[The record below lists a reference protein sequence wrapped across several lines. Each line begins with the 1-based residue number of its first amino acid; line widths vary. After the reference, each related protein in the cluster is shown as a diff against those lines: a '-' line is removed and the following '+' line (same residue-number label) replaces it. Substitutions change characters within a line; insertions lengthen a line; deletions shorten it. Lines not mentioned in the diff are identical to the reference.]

1 MAGTTDDYHAPKLV
15 RLGGKRGGFWYVYVT
30 KPLHLRTRPNDKQV
44 RRSTKTTDLKVAE
57 KRLHRIAA
65 EIYEEFGNP
74 LRDEMEA
81 ISSFVIGADMRGTV
95 TDKDVHDPV
104 ERRQWLQWMEDE
116 ATKVEMQPSDDDDGG
131 DDAYV
136 ARVITQKIK
145 PRLAALR
152 AETYE
157 DGTVPAGKTV
167 SDALATYIDG
177 RHWNRLK
184 VKEQAKVYI
193 GRFIELVGD
202 IPLADLTKQH
212 AYQFAEVLAHK
223 EGYANKT
230 VGTHL
235 SCVNAML
242 KWCERRGWMT
252 SQPFSGLDLR
262 GYGAKS
268 EKWKVFEKDMLMQLF
283 ALPLRDQE
291 RLLFSILITTGMRL
305 DEAALLRW
313 EDVKQQDGITFFDL
327 RESIVKTDGSQRM
340 VPVPDSLSL
349 PPSGKGRIFNYRI
362 DQDGKAQNAASRALM
377 REVRRVTKDKKIV
390 AHSMRGTLKTFL
402 RDAGVS
408 KEVNDFITGHSQGD
422 VAGRYGEGPALPHR
436 LKAVN
441 SVDHPWLRVVP
452 ASCED
457 REAPQAA

>member
-1 MAGTTDDYHAPKLV
+1 MTGTTDDYHAPKLV
-15 RLGGKRGGFWYVYVT
+15 RLPSRGNVWYVVVT
-30 KPLHLRTRPNDKQV
+30 KPVSLRKRPNDKQA
-44 RRSTKTTDLKVAE
+44 RRSTKTTDFKEAQ
-57 KRLHRIAA
+57 KRLHRIAG
-65 EIYEEFGNP
+65 EIYAEFGNP

-81 ISSFVIGADMRGTV
+81 MSSFVIGADMRGTV
-95 TDKDVHDPV
+95 TEKEVSDPV
-104 ERRQWLQWMEDE
+104 VRRQWLQWMEDQ
-116 ATKVEMQPSDDDDGG
+116 ATEVEMRPVDEDDGG
-131 DDAYV
+131 EDAYV
-136 ARVITQKIK
+136 ARMITQKIK
-145 PRLAALR
+145 PRLASLR
-152 AETYE
+152 AETYQGLTAPE
-157 DGTVPAGKTV
+157 GKTV
-167 SDALATYIDG
+167 GDALAAYIDG
-177 RHWNRLK
+177 RSWNRIK

-193 GRFIELVGD
+193 GRFVELVGD
-202 IPLADLTKQH
+202 IPLADLTKRH
-212 AYQFAEVLAHK
+212 AYQFAEFLAHK

-235 SCVNAML
+235 SCVTAML
-242 KWCERRGWMT
+242 KWCERRGWMA

-268 EKWKVFEKDMLMQLF
+268 EKWKIFEKDMLMHLF
-283 ALPLRDQE
+283 ALPLQDQE

-349 PPSGKGRIFNYRI
+349 PPTGKGRMFNYRL
-362 DQDGKAQNAASRALM
+362 DKDGKAQNAASRALM
-377 REVRRVTKDKKIV
+377 REVRKVTQDKKIV

-422 VAGRYGEGPALPHR
+422 VAGRYGEGPALPFR
-436 LKAVN
+436 LAAVN
-441 SVDHPWLRVVP
+441 CVDHPWLRIVP
-452 ASCED
+452 APYTG
-457 REAPQAA
+457 RRVPRAA